1 MGFHTQQDIEKQLR
15 TISEQSIPVNVII
28 NETVILKDCRLLF
41 ANDDKKELYVQT
53 GYGDYPETGDVELA
67 YVLSQ
72 APYIFRSRI
81 LSRKTDDSRGTCY
94 LRIQFPDKIDKTE
107 KRKYFRVRPSKTNPI
122 QLRLAIPDSHI
133 INANA
138 MDIGGGGVSFALTKD
153 ANYFNVG
160 DSLYLDINLPAY
172 DWLSALVVV
181 KHITATQHMV
191 RIGVEFSRISENAY
205 KMIME
210 YVAGKMSEKDP
221 GDRDL

>member
-15 TISEQSIPVNVII
+15 TISEQSTPLNIII
-28 NETVILKDCRLLF
+28 NDMVTLKDCRLLY
-41 ANDDKKELYVQT
+41 ANDDEKELYIQT

-67 YVLSQ
+67 YILSQ
-72 APYIFRSRI
+72 TPYTFRSRI
-81 LSRKTDDSRGTCY
+81 LSRKADNSQNTCY
-94 LRIQFPDKIDKTE
+94 LKIQFPDKIDKTE
-107 KRKYFRVRPSKTNPI
+107 KREYFRVQPSKTNPI
-122 QLRLAIPDSHI
+122 QLRLAIPDSDI

-153 ANYFNVG
+153 ANYFNLG

-181 KHITATQHMV
+181 KHITETQQMV

-210 YVAGKMSEKDP
+210 YVAGKMSEKEP
-221 GDRDL
+221 GGF